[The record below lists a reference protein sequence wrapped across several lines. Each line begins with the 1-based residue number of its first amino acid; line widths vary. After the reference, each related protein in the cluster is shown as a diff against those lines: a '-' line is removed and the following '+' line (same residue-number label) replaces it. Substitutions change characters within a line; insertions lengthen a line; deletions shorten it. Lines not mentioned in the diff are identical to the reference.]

1 MLKPKFCSLGMY
13 FAPQYSRYFG
23 CAPYKSTAQQPLLI
37 GYYLQH
43 LKYSAQSSDTIVAYR
58 PKKKMFTRMSLI
70 TTFAS
75 ACGGDTYPYDGRGC
89 TAAVGFLSWINFA
102 LCCNTMN
109 DVSLRCN
116 NVLFLSGCPGSLLTI
131 IQYYFLW
138 LGRHLLVLQTSSRAG
153 PRHCTAG
160 APQYLHRQIRYL
172 DNIILG

>member
-13 FAPQYSRYFG
+13 FAPQYSRYL
-23 CAPYKSTAQQPLLI
+23 AARLTESAAQQLLLI

-43 LKYSAQSSDTIVAYR
+43 LSISAWSSDTIVAYR
-58 PKKKMFTRMSLI
+58 PKKMFTRMSLI

-116 NVLFLSGCPGSLLTI
+116 NILFLSGCPVSLLTI
-131 IQYYFLW
+131 NQYYFLW
-138 LGRHLLVLQTSSRAG
+138 LGRHLLVLQTSLAPARA
-153 PRHCTAG
+153 TI
-160 APQYLHRQIRYL
+160 PQVRRSTPQTDTLS
-172 DNIILG
+172 G